1 MTSSSSSEHYIDRM
15 TPQIEEHLSANMTFS
30 KKQIMLNNFLGGLA
44 WGVGSVIGAIIVVV
58 ILGYILK
65 TMGIFSDIGAFFNQI
80 VDLNQQLK
88 QVPKF

>member
-1 MTSSSSSEHYIDRM
+1 M

-30 KKQIMLNNFLGGLA
+30 KKQIMLNNFLGGLT

-65 TMGIFSDIGAFFNQI
+65 ALGIFSDIGAG
-80 VDLNQQLK
+80 LK